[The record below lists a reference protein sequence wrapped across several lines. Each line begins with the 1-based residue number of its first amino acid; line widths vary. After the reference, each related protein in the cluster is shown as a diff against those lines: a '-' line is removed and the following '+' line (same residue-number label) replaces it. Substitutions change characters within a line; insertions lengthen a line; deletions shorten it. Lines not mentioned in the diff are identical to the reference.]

1 MSTLKVP
8 DLVPPPEQ
16 DAKRLKEAF
25 DGLGTDEKAVTWVL
39 SQRTASQRQLIRQAY
54 QRLYNES
61 LIDNITSELSG
72 DFKDAV
78 IMWTLDP
85 AERDAKMAK
94 EALKKSKSGVKHLQ
108 VIVEISCASSPYHLA
123 AVRQAYCALFDCSIE
138 EDITAVVSMPLRKV
152 LLRLVS
158 SFRYDKEL
166 LDIEAAASEANQLHE
181 AIKAKQLD
189 HDQVVHILATRN
201 FFQLKATF
209 ERYEQMHGSPIDEVL
224 LLQLAVN
231 NSSLL
236 PLFFSHSLK
245 QLDIC
250 FLLQD
255 ISSVGKGDLVSLM
268 KMVILCIRCPE
279 RHFAEVI
286 RTSIVGF
293 GTDEAA
299 LNRAIITRAEVDM
312 KLIKEVYPIMYK
324 NTLEDDVIGDT
335 SGDYQDFLLT
345 LTGSKF

>member
-39 SQRTASQRQLIRQAY
+39 GQRTASQRQLIRQAY

-78 IMWTLDP
+78 IMLTLDP

-108 VIVEISCASSPYHLA
+108 VIVEISCSSSPYHLA

-209 ERYEQMHGSPIDEVL
+209 ERYEQMHGSPIDE
-224 LLQLAVN
+224 
-231 NSSLL
+231 
-236 PLFFSHSLK
+236 
-245 QLDIC
+245 
-250 FLLQD
+250 D